1 MTSRVGAT
9 VVDVLQQAGERYLR
23 PDIYPVFLLHLGGT
37 KTVYLY
43 DDTEAYWH
51 RIQIILDAFFT
62 SRQRADITGALI
74 EQDDLRT
81 RPAFQ
86 PFLSDALAER
96 RLQGFFVTE
105 IPADAG
111 EGD

>member
-9 VVDVLQQAGERYLR
+9 VVDVLEQAGERYLR
-23 PDIYPVFLLHLGGT
+23 PDIYPVFLLHLGGAQ
-37 KTVYLY
+37 TVCFY
-43 DDTEAYWH
+43 DDTEIYWL
-51 RIQIILDAFFT
+51 RVQIILDAFFT

-74 EQDDLRT
+74 EQHDLRT
-81 RPAFQ
+81 RPEFQ
-86 PFLSDALAER
+86 PFLADALAER